1 MSRIAIIHYKDKDT
15 FHNYTTLSYPNP
27 NSTSFS
33 TYKSKISHLNRT
45 SSSQDPV
52 FALPSGKS
60 PKKKKK

>member
-15 FHNYTTLSYPNP
+15 FHNYTTLSNP

-33 TYKSKISHLNRT
+33 TYKSKISNLNRT